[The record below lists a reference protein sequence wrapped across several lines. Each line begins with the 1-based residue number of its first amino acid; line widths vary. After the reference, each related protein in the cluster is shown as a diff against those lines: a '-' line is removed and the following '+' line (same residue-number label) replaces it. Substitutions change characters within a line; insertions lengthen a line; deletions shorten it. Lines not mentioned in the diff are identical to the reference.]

1 MYVINDAIKT
11 WEKEKQLLVAEQKD
25 SKKDYMEVV
34 SEPKTTKFKRE
45 EKMFEVES
53 EEKGF
58 LSVSFIEKNI
68 DRSATEIHYM

>member
-45 EKMFEVES
+45 EKFFKVKT

-58 LSVSFIEKNI
+58 KSYLSVSIVENN
-68 DRSATEIHYM
+68 

>member
-58 LSVSFIEKNI
+58 LSVSFIEKKI